1 MVKMWYEHY
10 IFEMLLTVTSMCEC
24 LILLQTKFLYLMVN
38 ILKMKNTWVWTTSNI
53 EVEWFAQHHTGTV
66 ADYIGSIHSQVHLLS
81 SFFKEEGKM
90 QSHVASLDFHI
101 FNCSSLLLGSWV
113 YSWGIH
119 YKLIITFF
127 HLFWLLSSILT
138 PPWNKKQAHLRH

>member
-1 MVKMWYEHY
+1 MVWALY
-10 IFEMLLTVTSMCEC
+10 LLNASICEC

-38 ILKMKNTWVWTTSNI
+38 ILKMKNLWVWTTSNL

-66 ADYIGSIHSQVHLLS
+66 SDCIGSIQSQVPLLS
-81 SFFKEEGKM
+81 PLFKEKGKM
-90 QSHVASLDFHI
+90 KSHVTSLDLHI
-101 FNCSSLLLGSWV
+101 FNCSSLLLVSWV

-127 HLFWLLSSILT
+127 HLFWLPSSILT